1 MSKSLRNV
9 KMEVMDL
16 FGAISVEELVR
27 NVKLQNLMQEISNS
41 LDDDSI
47 GMKVRNERRISWKG
61 PR

>member
-16 FGAISVEELVR
+16 FGAISVEELIK

-47 GMKVRNERRISWKG
+47 GMKAKNERRTSWK
-61 PR
+61 

>member
-1 MSKSLRNV
+1 MSKSLRSV

-16 FGAISVEELVR
+16 FGDISVEELLR
-27 NVKLQNLMQEISNS
+27 NVKLQDLMQEISNS

-47 GMKVRNERRISWKG
+47 EMKARNERRISWKG

>member
-16 FGAISVEELVR
+16 FGAISVEELIK
-27 NVKLQNLMQEISNS
+27 NIKLQNLMQEISSS

-47 GMKVRNERRISWKG
+47 GMKAKNERRISWKG

>member
-16 FGAISVEELVR
+16 FGAISVEELIK

-47 GMKVRNERRISWKG
+47 GMKARNERRISWKG